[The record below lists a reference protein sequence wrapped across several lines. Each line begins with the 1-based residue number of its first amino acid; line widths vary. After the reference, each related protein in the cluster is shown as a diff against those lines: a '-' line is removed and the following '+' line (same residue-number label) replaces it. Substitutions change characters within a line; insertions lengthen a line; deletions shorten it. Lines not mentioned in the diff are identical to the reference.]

1 MDFILDADCKPYLI
15 EFSKAPGIRET
26 PAFLE
31 AQNRALIPETLDL
44 VLAARAHWLKESA
57 ADFDVCAGS
66 ADPGA
71 ALREALESARGGWR
85 HLED

>member
-1 MDFILDADCKPYLI
+1 MADSLRSVLSSHRTV
-15 EFSKAPGIRET
+15 ERSAP
-26 PAFLE
+26 PAGFGLPSGCVCRD
-31 AQNRALIPETLDL
+31 RANCNPSCGDTCPTG
-44 VLAARAHWLKESA
+44 APAGK
-57 ADFDVCAGS
+57 CAGS